1 MPDTSYANG
10 SGANDAIFKVLDA
23 GGGKV
28 LIGGKFTSYNNTSR
42 NRIAR
47 LNADGS
53 LDTTFDPGIG
63 ANGIVW
69 DVALASDG
77 KIYIVGDFTE
87 FAGVLTSGVLRLNTD
102 GTRDATFNAPM

>member
-10 SGANDAIFKVLDA
+10 SGANNAIFKIVDA
-23 GGGKV
+23 GEGKV
-28 LIGGKFTSYNNTSR
+28 LIGGNFTSYNNLPR

-53 LDTTFDPGIG
+53 LDTAFDPGIG

-77 KIYIVGDFTE
+77 RIYVVGEFTE
-87 FAGVLTSGVLRLNTD
+87 FAGVSTPGVLRLNPD
-102 GTRDATFNAPM
+102 GTRDTTFSAPT